1 MTLRMR
7 VGFIRLIF
15 EEAIVGVIR
24 WHTLRGSG
32 SFQGLVMVE
41 SHKPIGIA
49 RNILLIDAIDE

>member
-1 MTLRMR
+1 MR

-15 EEAIVGVIR
+15 EEAIVRVIR